1 MKKPP
6 ELSLIGRKRP
16 QRLETVDR
24 DQARVVFLD
33 QVVDL
38 AQHSRQTVIA

>member
-1 MKKPP
+1 MKKAP
-6 ELSLIGRKRP
+6 ELGLIGRKSP

-24 DQARVVFLD
+24 DQARVVLLD

-38 AQHSRQTVIA
+38 AEHSRQTVIT